1 VKPSTFWLDLV
12 RARVPSCEPAKAKN
26 DSCSSMFDNDDIE
39 EIQEH
44 YALHVDPKNAENK
57 AEWRVMCPSRHVET
71 RVNASFSKITTSRHH
86 PNLERGAA
94 DVDQTIKQSYHSTY
108 LYLYKLQ
115 PSVYQYSHKLRTIH
129 KLFTA

>member
-1 VKPSTFWLDLV
+1 
-12 RARVPSCEPAKAKN
+12 
-26 DSCSSMFDNDDIE
+26 MFDNDDIE

-44 YALHVDPKNAENK
+44 YALHVDPKNAETRIRLSCANK

-108 LYLYKLQ
+108 YLYKLQ